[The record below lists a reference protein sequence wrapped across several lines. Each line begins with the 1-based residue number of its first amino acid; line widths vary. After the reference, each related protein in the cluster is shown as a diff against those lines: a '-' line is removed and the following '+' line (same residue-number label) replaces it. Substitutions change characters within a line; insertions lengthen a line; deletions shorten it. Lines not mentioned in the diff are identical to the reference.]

1 MDFFVSFSNMSMVL
15 FAIAVGFLAHK
26 LGIMTDETNRKMT
39 KLLLT
44 ITMPCMT
51 LGALRTSEEL
61 PDFGVVLGILEA
73 ALAFYAAEFL
83 LAAFLPRLLGG
94 APLQRSVWRFALCFP
109 NVGFIGIPV
118 CTAFFGPEA
127 MIYAVILI
135 LPFNLLSYS
144 LGPLI
149 LSGGFR
155 NFRLRELLSP
165 AVVSSLIALVM
176 TLMRVRPPQLVG
188 DWLNFVGDMT
198 TPLSLIVIGSLLAD
212 MPIREAL
219 ASPRLWIVAAIRL
232 VVLPVVL
239 FAILQPLHLAQIV
252 VNVAVLQIAMPVAAN
267 GSMLA
272 MEYGGDVRTMARIT
286 FLTTLCSMITVPV
299 LASVL
304 LG

>member
-1 MDFFVSFSNMSMVL
+1 MGFFTSFSNMSMVL
-15 FAIAVGFLAHK
+15 FAIAAGFLAHK
-26 LGIMTDETNRKMT
+26 LGIMSDEVNRKTT

-44 ITMPCMT
+44 ITMPCMM
-51 LGALRTSEEL
+51 LGSLSTGEEL
-61 PDFGVVLGILEA
+61 PDLRVVLGILETA
-73 ALAFYAAEFL
+73 VVFYGMEFL
-83 LAAFLPRLLGG
+83 LAIFLPRLLGG
-94 APLQRSVWRFALCFP
+94 SPLQRSVWRFALCFP

-118 CTAFFGPEA
+118 CVAFFGPEA

-149 LSGGFR
+149 LSGGFQH
-155 NFRLRELLSP
+155 FKLRELLSP

-176 TLMRVRPPQLVG
+176 TLARIRPPQLVG
-188 DWLNFVGDMT
+188 DWLNFVGDIT

-219 ASPRLWIVAAIRL
+219 ASPRLWLVAALRL
-232 VVLPVVL
+232 LALPVL
-239 FAILQPLHLAQIV
+239 LYLLLQPLHLSQIV

-272 MEYGGDVRTMARIT
+272 MEYNGDVRTMAQIT
-286 FLTTLCSMITVPV
+286 FLTTFCSMVTVPL
-299 LASVL
+299 LASTL
-304 LG
+304 LS